1 MKIIL
6 FLCVISFNFLFS
18 QELTKDEYLIYG
30 EVLAGQ
36 QLNSSEFS
44 LGIPDEYRN
53 YMNIEHKTLDEKIR
67 KMSSVKSFD
76 LTKMDS
82 IVTQLTKE
90 KLSTFIYKDKS
101 MAILKNYYSPIYF
114 KNKKEAYFF
123 SVGTVQLRDRDWV
136 SASKGFYRAFKKD
149 NGYWDVEVYIPM
161 Y

>member
-1 MKIIL
+1 MKVIF

-30 EVLAGQ
+30 EHLAGQ
-36 QLNSSEFS
+36 QLNSGEFS
-44 LGIPDEYRN
+44 LGIPDEYKN

-67 KMSSVKSFD
+67 KISSVKSLD
-76 LTKMDS
+76 LSKLES

-101 MAILKNYYSPIYF
+101 IAIFKEYCSPIYF
-114 KNKKEAYFF
+114 KNKREAYFF
-123 SVGTVQLRDRDWV
+123 SVGTVQFKDRDWV
-136 SASKGFYRAFKKD
+136 SADKGFYRAFKKD